1 MKGKLSTKTI
11 IIAIITIVL
20 LAVAATGTVLFLKD
34 SGEAAAA
41 EEQNVLPVA
50 GNDNEAGDSTE
61 QSVENEGTNPE
72 TSTELEQTENESG
85 EVTATTPSQ
94 TTGILT
100 EEPEATTVE
109 QERVV
114 SEETTLGWNN
124 LLVLAEEADYAGIE
138 INYNNLKYTVE
149 YYFDGEIDEEL
160 TEVVDKNQ
168 KGKVI
173 DTYTDKNKVGYKLDE
188 VKNFPLTISENQTKN
203 IIEVHYIKDESQTQA
218 TNYTVKHVVAGEEK
232 DTKTYEGTAWINEVN
247 PTIEIE
253 EGSLAKNT
261 YVGYK
266 FDSID
271 TEAKEGDKVAS
282 GTVITLT
289 YVKDES
295 QTQATNYTVKHVVA
309 GEEKDT
315 KTYNS
320 AAWINEENP
329 TIEIEEGSLAKNTY
343 VGYKFD
349 SIDTEAKE
357 GDKVA
362 SGTVITLTYVKDE
375 SQTKPT
381 NYTVKHIVA
390 GEEKDTKTYNSAA
403 WINEENPTIEIEEGS
418 LAKNTYVGYKF
429 DSIDTEAKE
438 GDKVASGTVVTL
450 TYVRDDSQTK
460 PTNYT
465 VKHIVAGEEKDTKTY
480 NSVAWINEE
489 NPTIEIE
496 EGSLAKNTYVGYK
509 FDSIDTEAKEGDKV
523 ASGTVITLIYVKD
536 ESQVNK
542 LTYTVKHIT
551 VNGKTETEVAT
562 NTYEENVYVLDEQ
575 KITIKENT
583 VEALETDDTRI
594 IGYMLD
600 ESKLPTEKTGDKV
613 ANETVITFYYEIIKY
628 PFTVKYYYNNVE
640 DRSAIVEGSAPQGTI
655 ITIADKPKDGFE
667 KYAEPT
673 DTEIKASQTENVFKV
688 YYGKPEVEIEKSAP
702 TQVNYGENIH
712 YTITVTNSGFLGTTV
727 TVTDTLEGTSYKDGT
742 STEPVSVNGNIL
754 TWEIQIP
761 AATANGNAVKTI
773 EFDAIVPTQ
782 TLLGTTFE
790 NTVTSKTKENEE
802 SSSDEIS
809 TKIKEF
815 DVIYDEYKEGKTGE
829 DLNIIFIIDNS
840 SSMNETIAGQS
851 YANNSSSVVA
861 PPDRTKTRIES
872 AKSAIQ
878 SFITSQ
884 SNNTMTVIKYNDS
897 STSNATVVKLIGE
910 GYEATKKESN
920 YGKAYYE
927 VKIGDNI
934 VKLER
939 GYFSTDYEGELNNKN
954 YILGTD
960 GKCYEYIEEKVLQGT
975 QVVGTTITGKT
986 GVTTNSGL
994 STAVSNMTIGD
1005 LRSSFGTYVGPAFD
1019 KAKDYLDSTKT
1030 NVVIV
1035 LSDGAF
1041 DGNNYD
1047 DKAIS
1052 LINSGADYIY
1062 SVAFGAD
1069 ANIAKLGA
1077 VTNIYKKDE
1086 NGNNTAE
1093 KKVFTASDS
1102 ATLLAQFKAI
1112 EEEASGTVQNLLTT
1126 NGTVTFAPASNTIQ
1140 VKENCPITA
1149 YITGTT
1155 TKVFEST
1162 DVTELKNKYGIEI
1175 GEDGKTLTWNANTFI
1190 ANNPDKIQTIIDGN
1204 SKITIKYYIPNS
1216 N

>member
-1 MKGKLSTKTI
+1 MTYTVKHVTVNGNIETEVATETFKENVYVLDEQK
-11 IIAIITIVL
+11 ITIQ
-20 LAVAATGTVLFLKD
+20 A
-34 SGEAAAA
+34 
-41 EEQNVLPVA
+41 N
-50 GNDNEAGDSTE
+50 
-61 QSVENEGTNPE
+61 
-72 TSTELEQTENESG
+72 
-85 EVTATTPSQ
+85 
-94 TTGILT
+94 
-100 EEPEATTVE
+100 TVE
-109 QERVV
+109 ALGKNDER
-114 SEETTLGWNN
+114 
-124 LLVLAEEADYAGIE
+124 I
-138 INYNNLKYTVE
+138 
-149 YYFDGEIDEEL
+149 
-160 TEVVDKNQ
+160 
-168 KGKVI
+168 
-173 DTYTDKNKVGYKLDE
+173 VGYKLDASRL
-188 VKNFPLTISENQTKN
+188 P
-203 IIEVHYIKDESQTQA
+203 
-218 TNYTVKHVVAGEEK
+218 EEE
-232 DTKTYEGTAWINEVN
+232 T
-247 PTIEIE
+247 
-253 EGSLAKNT
+253 
-261 YVGYK
+261 
-266 FDSID
+266 
-271 TEAKEGDKVAS
+271 GDKVES
-282 GTVITLT
+282 GRVITF
-289 YVKDES
+289 Y
-295 QTQATNYTVKHVVA
+295 
-309 GEEKDT
+309 
-315 KTYNS
+315 
-320 AAWINEENP
+320 
-329 TIEIEEGSLAKNTY
+329 
-343 VGYKFD
+343 
-349 SIDTEAKE
+349 
-357 GDKVA
+357 
-362 SGTVITLTYVKDE
+362 
-375 SQTKPT
+375 
-381 NYTVKHIVA
+381 
-390 GEEKDTKTYNSAA
+390 
-403 WINEENPTIEIEEGS
+403 
-418 LAKNTYVGYKF
+418 
-429 DSIDTEAKE
+429 
-438 GDKVASGTVVTL
+438 
-450 TYVRDDSQTK
+450 
-460 PTNYT
+460 
-465 VKHIVAGEEKDTKTY
+465 
-480 NSVAWINEE
+480 
-489 NPTIEIE
+489 
-496 EGSLAKNTYVGYK
+496 
-509 FDSIDTEAKEGDKV
+509 
-523 ASGTVITLIYVKD
+523 YVKD

-542 LTYTVKHIT
+542 LTYTVKHVT
-551 VNGKTETEVAT
+551 VNGNIETEVAT
-562 NTYEENVYVLDEQ
+562 ETYEENVYVLDEQ

-583 VEALETDDTRI
+583 VEALAEDDERI
-594 IGYMLD
+594 VGYMLD
-600 ESKLPTEKTGDKV
+600 ETRLPEEETGDKV
-613 ANETVITFYYEIIKY
+613 ADETVITFYYEIIKY
-628 PFTVKYYYNNVE
+628 PFAVKYYYNNVE

-727 TVTDTLEGTSYKDGT
+727 TVTDTLEGTSYKDGS

-782 TLLGTTFE
+782 TLLGTTF
-790 NTVTSKTKENEE
+790 NNIATSKTTENEE
-802 SSSDEIS
+802 DSSDEIS

-1041 DGNNYD
+1041 SGSNYH

-1069 ANIAKLGA
+1069 ADISKLKE
-1077 VTNIYKKDE
+1077 VTNIFEKDE
-1086 NGNNTAE
+1086 NGNNTTE

-1112 EEEASGTVQNLLTT
+1112 EEEASGTVQNLITEE
-1126 NGTVTFAPASNTIQ
+1126 GIVTFAPASNTIQ
-1140 VKENCPITA
+1140 VKVNCPITA

-1155 TKVFEST
+1155 TKLFEST

-1190 ANNPDKIQTIIDGN
+1190 ANNTDKIQTIIDGN